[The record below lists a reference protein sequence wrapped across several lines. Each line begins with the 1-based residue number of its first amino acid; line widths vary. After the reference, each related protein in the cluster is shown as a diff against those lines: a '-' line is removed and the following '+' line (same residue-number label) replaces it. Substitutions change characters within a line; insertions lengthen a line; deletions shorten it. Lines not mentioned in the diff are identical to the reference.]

1 MNYIAVV
8 KENRIQRII
17 INSILLAL
25 FWLASLVDV
34 NAQSYTPIEGKSIM
48 SLRYEKPYQKT
59 NSLKTKAFTRSLLTP
74 FHVEENDFDSFTKT
88 LTIPSAYKYDE
99 LGIFCKWEVQMEKA
113 AKIPVKFRLGEV
125 QYVERMEG
133 KLK

>member
-1 MNYIAVV
+1 MNYIVAV
-8 KENRIQRII
+8 KENSVQRII
-17 INSILLAL
+17 KYSFLFVL
-25 FWLASLVDV
+25 FWLSAIIDI

-48 SLRYEKPYQKT
+48 SLRYEEPHQNT
-59 NSLKTKAFTRSLLTP
+59 VSLKTKAFTRSLLTP
-74 FHVEENDFDSFTKT
+74 FFLEENSFESFTKPMA
-88 LTIPSAYKYDE
+88 IPSAYKYDE
-99 LGIFCKWEVQMEKA
+99 LGMFCKWEVQMEKA

>member
-1 MNYIAVV
+1 MNYIVVV
-8 KENRIQRII
+8 KENKIQRVI

-25 FWLASLVDV
+25 FWLASLADG

-48 SLRYEKPYQKT
+48 SLRYEKPYQKA
-59 NSLKTKAFTRSLLTP
+59 NSLKTKVFTRSLLTP
-74 FHVEENDFDSFTKT
+74 FPVEENDFDSFTKT
-88 LTIPSAYKYDE
+88 LTVPSAYKYDE

>member
-1 MNYIAVV
+1 MNYIVVV
-8 KENRIQRII
+8 KENRIQRVI
-17 INSILLAL
+17 INCILLAL
-25 FWLASLVDV
+25 LWLASLVDV
-34 NAQSYTPIEGKSIM
+34 NAQSYTPIEGRSIM

-74 FHVEENDFDSFTKT
+74 IHVEENDFDSFTKT

>member
-1 MNYIAVV
+1 MNYIVAA

-17 INSILLAL
+17 IYSVLPVL
-25 FWLASLVDV
+25 FGLVAIIDI

-48 SLRYEKPYQKT
+48 ALRYEEPYQ
-59 NSLKTKAFTRSLLTP
+59 NAASLKTKIFTRSLLTP
-74 FHVEENDFDSFTKT
+74 FQLEENSFESFAKPM
-88 LTIPSAYKYDE
+88 TIPSAYKYDE

-113 AKIPVKFRLGEV
+113 ARIPVKFRLGEV
-125 QYVERMEG
+125 QYVEKMEG

>member
-1 MNYIAVV
+1 MNYIVVV
-8 KENRIQRII
+8 KENRIQRVI

-25 FWLASLVDV
+25 FWLASLAYG

-48 SLRYEKPYQKT
+48 SLRYEKPYQKA
-59 NSLKTKAFTRSLLTP
+59 NSLKTKVFTRSLLTP
-74 FHVEENDFDSFTKT
+74 FPVEENDFDSFTKT
-88 LTIPSAYKYDE
+88 LTVPSAYKYDE